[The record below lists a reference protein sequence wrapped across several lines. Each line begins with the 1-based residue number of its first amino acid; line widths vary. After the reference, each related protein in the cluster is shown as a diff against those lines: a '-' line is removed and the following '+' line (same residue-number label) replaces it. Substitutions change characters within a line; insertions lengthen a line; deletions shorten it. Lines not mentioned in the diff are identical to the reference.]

1 MKRLRQLAD
10 PALTT
15 AVWACGLAT
24 LAVVGLILA
33 YLFSEGRYAF
43 DRKYSYGFRFAVQE
57 STPPQGYD
65 FETDISVASI
75 RSNVEGLDERD
86 EKEDAAVADTIW
98 ALKDVAPGAVGVSLA
113 TQESDITPNEELFR
127 ENWRGVRLPTA
138 RETFYFFAY
147 GTPQLK
153 GDTMTLEF
161 RPDVGFLPEKFPFN
175 YTLRLVRAPEGVDFT
190 MAAIDLRRQASGK
203 IELPA
208 WRIQG
213 DEDRPKGYLFAVD
226 VVGQGNAVSS
236 TLFGLGQDR
245 WDPTSQYEY
254 YGIWPLLLGTLL
266 MAGIAVLVSAPV
278 GIATGVYLSEIAPS
292 KVRNVLKPVLEL
304 LASVPTV
311 VLGFFALSFIGP
323 ALLETLANPLGMGST
338 RSLLTAA
345 ITLGILIIPMI
356 ATLAEDALANIPHT
370 LRDGGSALGLTSRE
384 VLKGIILPAA
394 KAGLIGAVLL
404 GFARAIGE
412 TMVVLIVSGG
422 TPTMPKWNL
431 TDLGGSSRGIPD
443 TIANDMANVVPDS
456 PHYGHLF
463 LIGLILFIITLV
475 VNLTGFRLA
484 RRAAWKQ

>member
-1 MKRLRQLAD
+1 M
-10 PALTT
+10 
-15 AVWACGLAT
+15 
-24 LAVVGLILA
+24 VGLILA
-33 YLFSEGRYAF
+33 YLFSEGRFAF
-43 DRKYSYGFRFAVQE
+43 DRKYSYGFRFAVQ
-57 STPPQGYD
+57 SANPPPDYD

-75 RSNVEGLDERD
+75 RSNIEGLDERD

-113 TQESDITPNEELFR
+113 TQETQLSPTEELFR
-127 ENWRGVRLPTA
+127 ENWRGVRSPTA

-147 GTPQLK
+147 GTPELK
-153 GDTMTLEF
+153 GDKMTLEF
-161 RPDVGFLPEKFPFN
+161 RPDVGFLPEKFPFD
-175 YTLRLVRAPEGVDFT
+175 YKLRLVRPPEGINFS
-190 MAAIDLRRQASGK
+190 MEPIDLRRQPNGK

-208 WRIQG
+208 WRIQT
-213 DEDRPKGYLFAVD
+213 DEDRPKGYLFAVE
-226 VVGQGNAVSS
+226 VSGQGNAVSS
-236 TLFGLGQDR
+236 TFFGLGQDR

-266 MAGIAVLVSAPV
+266 MAGIAVLISAPI
-278 GIATGVYLSEIAPS
+278 GIATGVYLSEIAPG
-292 KVRNVLKPVLEL
+292 KVRDVLKPVLEL

-311 VLGFFALSFIGP
+311 VLGFFALSIMGP
-323 ALLETLANPLGMGST
+323 TLLQTLANPLGMQST

-356 ATLAEDALANIPHT
+356 ATLAEDSLANVPHS

-394 KAGLIGAVLL
+394 KSGLIGAVLL

-431 TDLGGSSRGIPD
+431 ADLGGSSRGIPD

-463 LIGLILFIITLV
+463 LIGLILFLITLV